1 MPQLPDI
8 RSDADAQHPRAV
20 ERSPLRAAQAGLWR
34 YDGAHLRF
42 SREAARILGIP
53 AADRSPGLP
62 LGHAA
67 AFVHP
72 EDCHAVLAAIRLFR
86 EAGGTLRTTFRT
98 TPVAGTVRTVL
109 MQGRFEAG
117 EGGRPR
123 FGHGLVLT
131 LADDAES
138 APDGA
143 ALLTSI
149 ELVLAARRTL
159 QAAGPAPS
167 AALLAVDSL
176 LMMLGRE
183 VAATLAADTV
193 A

>member
-1 MPQLPDI
+1 MLQLPDI
-8 RSDADAQHPRAV
+8 LSDADAQHPRAV
-20 ERSPLRAAQAGLWR
+20 GCSPLRAAQAGLWR

-53 AADRSPGLP
+53 EADRSSGLP

-72 EDCHAVLAAIRLFR
+72 EDRHAVLAAIRLFR
-86 EAGGTLRTTFRT
+86 EAGGPLRTTFRT
-98 TPVAGTVRTVL
+98 APVAGTVRTVL

-117 EGGRPR
+117 EGGRRR

-138 APDGA
+138 APDST

-159 QAAGPAPS
+159 QAAGTAPS
-167 AALLAVDSL
+167 AALLAMDSL

>member
-53 AADRSPGLP
+53 AADRRPGLP
-62 LGHAA
+62 LGHVA

-72 EDCHAVLAAIRLFR
+72 EDRHAVLAAIRLFR

-98 TPVAGTVRTVL
+98 APVAGTVRTVL

-117 EGGRPR
+117 
-123 FGHGLVLT
+123 
-131 LADDAES
+131 
-138 APDGA
+138 
-143 ALLTSI
+143 
-149 ELVLAARRTL
+149 
-159 QAAGPAPS
+159 
-167 AALLAVDSL
+167 
-176 LMMLGRE
+176 
-183 VAATLAADTV
+183 
-193 A
+193 